1 MRYAGIDSFNHVVFI
16 EYLLL
21 SIESARKSDV
31 TMQPISSKD
40 SIGKRDIIGAWL
52 ACVTQAHN
60 GQSRKIINQ
69 SPCAQPS
76 FFHF

>member
-1 MRYAGIDSFNHVVFI
+1 
-16 EYLLL
+16 
-21 SIESARKSDV
+21 V